1 MTKQQLTNEQ
11 FYSICEQFS
20 ELVVDSMD
28 MKDLVNYVYEHF
40 NEFYQDCSV
49 IELREY
55 VDNYDED
62 LWEELLDNEGIKGE
76 VDDSLKTTVY
86 SLNDNETITF
96 PVHKEQSI
104 YVLIG
109 QLTFFGI
116 T

>member
-49 IELREY
+49 NELREY

-76 VDDSLKTTVY
+76 VDDSLQTTTY
-86 SLNDNETITF
+86 SLNVNESITF
-96 PVHKEQSI
+96 PCSSS
-104 YVLIG
+104 
-109 QLTFFGI
+109 
-116 T
+116 

>member
-1 MTKQQLTNEQ
+1 MSNQQLTNEQ

-49 IELREY
+49 NELKEY
-55 VDNYDED
+55 VNNYDED

-76 VDDSLKTTVY
+76 VDDSLQTTTY
-86 SLNDNETITF
+86 SLNVNESITF
-96 PVHKEQSI
+96 PCSSS
-104 YVLIG
+104 
-109 QLTFFGI
+109 
-116 T
+116 

>member
-1 MTKQQLTNEQ
+1 MTNQQLTNEQ

-49 IELREY
+49 NELREY

-76 VDDSLKTTVY
+76 VDDSLQTTTY
-86 SLNDNETITF
+86 SLNVNESITF
-96 PVHKEQSI
+96 PCSSS
-104 YVLIG
+104 
-109 QLTFFGI
+109 
-116 T
+116 

>member
-49 IELREY
+49 NELKEY
-55 VDNYDED
+55 VNNYDED
-62 LWEELLDNEGIKGE
+62 LWDELLDNEGIKGE

-86 SLNDNETITF
+86 SLNDNESITF
-96 PVHKEQSI
+96 PVHKE
-104 YVLIG
+104 
-109 QLTFFGI
+109 
-116 T
+116 

>member
-49 IELREY
+49 NELREY

-76 VDDSLKTTVY
+76 VDDSLQTTTY
-86 SLNDNETITF
+86 SLNVNESITF
-96 PVHKEQSI
+96 PASSE
-104 YVLIG
+104 
-109 QLTFFGI
+109 
-116 T
+116 

>member
-1 MTKQQLTNEQ
+1 MPKQQLTNEQ

-49 IELREY
+49 NELKEY
-55 VDNYDED
+55 VNNYDED

-96 PVHKEQSI
+96 PCSSE
-104 YVLIG
+104 
-109 QLTFFGI
+109 
-116 T
+116 